1 MPLEEEDEPPE
12 GEDKPKVLSA
22 SLLNVILG
30 ASMKIVKKLLIDS
43 ILFFFLILFYANSY
57 NHRKRNQRRIL
68 WWWRSPR
75 TTPTLRHSTEFRY
88 LKCKSIERT
97 WNVQNLSKVY
107 FILRNMVCS
116 ILKISAITVQEHA
129 KVNKKVKKTSPN
141 RICNSLCLPTG
152 KIRIRWRR

>member
-43 ILFFFLILFYANSY
+43 ILFFKILFYANSY

-68 WWWRSPR
+68 
-75 TTPTLRHSTEFRY
+75 
-88 LKCKSIERT
+88 
-97 WNVQNLSKVY
+97 
-107 FILRNMVCS
+107 
-116 ILKISAITVQEHA
+116 
-129 KVNKKVKKTSPN
+129 
-141 RICNSLCLPTG
+141 
-152 KIRIRWRR
+152 